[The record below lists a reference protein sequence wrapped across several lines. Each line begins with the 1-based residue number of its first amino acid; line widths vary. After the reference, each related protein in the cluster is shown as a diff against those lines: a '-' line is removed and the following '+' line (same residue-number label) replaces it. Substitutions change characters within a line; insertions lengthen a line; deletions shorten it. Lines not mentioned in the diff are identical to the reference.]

1 MRTDP
6 SYVRAGDVD
15 AARRIALAAADHV
28 DEIERQQRL
37 PDELVRAANDAG
49 FFRLY
54 MERAV
59 GGPETDPFTAYRVI
73 EELARVDGSL
83 AWIAMLSSTTS
94 YLTAWLPHE
103 VVREMRAVDGDL
115 RLAGSSRP
123 LGTAHAEGDGF
134 RIRGRW
140 DFGSGIEHATWVM
153 AMCKVLDGEHAGT
166 MRAMFVRPT
175 DVEVHRVWDVL
186 GMRGSGSHDFTIS
199 EVFVPF
205 AHSASFGVEMPD
217 DAPVLYTPRL
227 MRVVAQAPTAAINVG
242 VALGMLDAFGAL
254 AKQAATTS
262 SPTVLRERRG
272 VQAAYAQASGI
283 VEAARAFLLDALD
296 DAWRT
301 VVDGRGDPGDAIA
314 RCRLS
319 FVHAAK
325 ETMRVSELLFTAA
338 GTSGVFRSAGIERR
352 VRDLHVARLFKAYDE
367 SIAESAG
374 RALLGLE
381 PLGEGW

>member
-6 SYVRAGDVD
+6 SFVRTSDVE
-15 AARRIALAAADHV
+15 AARRVALMAVDHV
-28 DEIERQQRL
+28 DDIERLQRL

-54 MERAV
+54 VKAAV
-59 GGPETDPFTAYRVI
+59 GGPETDPFTAYRIV

-83 AWIAMLSSTTS
+83 AWISMLSSTTS
-94 YLTAWLPHE
+94 YLTAWLADD

-123 LGTAHAEGDGF
+123 LGTANAEPGGF
-134 RIRGRW
+134 RFRGRW

-166 MRAMFVRPT
+166 MRAMFVRPS
-175 DVEVHRVWDVL
+175 DVQIHRVWDVL
-186 GMRGSGSHDFTIS
+186 GMRGSGSHDFTAS
-199 EVFVPF
+199 EVYVPF
-205 AHSASFGVEMPD
+205 EHTASFMVSQPD
-217 DAPVLYTPRL
+217 DAPVLYTPRV

-242 VALGMLDAFGAL
+242 VSLGMLDAFAAL
-254 AKQAATTS
+254 AKQAASTS
-262 SPTVLRERRG
+262 SPTVLRERRA
-272 VQAAYAQASGI
+272 VQAAYAQATGI
-283 VEAARAFLLDALD
+283 VEAARAFLLDSLAE
-296 DAWRT
+296 AWTT
-301 VVDGRGDPGDAIA
+301 VVDGRVDPGEAIA

-319 FVHAAK
+319 FIHAAK
-325 ETMRVSELLFTAA
+325 EAMRVSELLFTAA
-338 GTSGVFRSAGIERR
+338 GTSGLFRSAGIERR